1 MNRFTEEPRC
11 DLVVIGAGFAGLS
24 AALEALKTG
33 ASVTVLGKKNLF
45 ACNSAMGGGAF
56 TLVDTPL
63 QRKRGI
69 QDSAKLLAE
78 DILRM
83 NRHTVPEDEVRVV
96 AEEAAKLYDWLTG
109 LGANFYTL
117 RPFPGHSVERVHL
130 ESGMSGA
137 NTLRALYRAAVKA
150 RIDIRLGTLAE
161 HLILDNHGRVEGVQA
176 VSDGERIEMRAG
188 RAVII
193 AAGGFGR
200 NKSMMAEYMPHLLD
214 LPCYSAAGSTGDG
227 IRMGLEAGAD
237 LCNIDAAL
245 VTSGGAVT
253 KAYEIP
259 GIVETLTE
267 GAILVNREGK
277 RFFDESEGYCLAA
290 VPIMHQPGGVALL
303 VTDEKILRGIE
314 KVSKLMDK
322 FLKTGIFHYGE
333 TAAELARAAGM
344 DCSPS
349 FQETIDQFFPS
360 GRLYGAWVRAGIIQT
375 NGGLKVDERFQVI
388 HQQGHPIPRL
398 YAAGDSTPSLGGA
411 STPECPCPGYI
422 AGSGFLLSLASGRIA
437 GRNAAQE

>member
-1 MNRFTEEPRC
+1 MSRFAEKPRC
-11 DLVVIGAGFAGLS
+11 DLVIIGASFAGLS
-24 AALEALKTG
+24 AALEASKAG
-33 ASVTVLGKKNLF
+33 ASVTVLGRKNLF
-45 ACNSAMGGGAF
+45 ASNSAMGGGAF
-56 TLVDTPL
+56 ALVDTPM

-69 QDSAKLLAE
+69 RDSAELLAE

-83 NRHTVPEDEVRVV
+83 NRHTIPEDEVNAI

-109 LGANFYTL
+109 LGAIFYTL

-137 NTLRALYRAAVKA
+137 NTLRKLYQAAVSTS
-150 RIDIRLGTLAE
+150 IDIRLGTLAE
-161 HLILDNHGRVEGVQA
+161 HLILDNHDKVEGVQA
-176 VSDGERIEMRAG
+176 IRDGNRIEIRSSK
-188 RAVII
+188 AVVI
-193 AAGGFGR
+193 AAGGFGK

-237 LCNIDAAL
+237 LHNIDAAL
-245 VTSGGAVT
+245 VTSGGSVT
-253 KAYEIP
+253 KACEIP

-267 GAILVNREGK
+267 GAILVNRKGK
-277 RFFDESEGYCLAA
+277 RFFDESKGYCLAA
-290 VPIMHQPGGVALL
+290 IPVMHQPGGVALL
-303 VTDEKILRGIE
+303 VTDEKILQGIE

-322 FLKTGIFHYGE
+322 YLNTGIFHYGE

-344 DCSPS
+344 DCSQS
-349 FQETIDQFFPS
+349 FQETISQVFPS
-360 GRLYGAWVRAGIIQT
+360 GKLYGAWVRAGIIQT
-375 NGGLKVDERFQVI
+375 NGGLKVDGRFRVM
-388 HQQGHPIPRL
+388 HKQGHPIPRL

-411 STPECPCPGYI
+411 ATPECPCPGYI